1 MWLEIYNFRIK
12 ELLIFFLVLFAVCFI
27 ATNISYAEKKS
38 PGENTKNELNNTPV
52 NQQGLK
58 VYIDPDTG
66 ELISQ
71 PEEETPAAVQPNNSV
86 LGGVDEG
93 VIEQPEEIVHPD
105 GSVTVIMP
113 ESMQH
118 STSIT
123 IDEDGNKTTECRRN
137 HEHNHE

>member
-1 MWLEIYNFRIK
+1 MWSEIYNFRIK
-12 ELLIFFLVLFAVCFI
+12 ELLIFFLVLFALCFI
-27 ATNISYAEKKS
+27 ATGSSYAEKNS
-38 PGENTKNELNNTPV
+38 PGENTKKELKNSQA
-52 NQQGLK
+52 NQPGLK

-71 PEEETPAAVQPNNSV
+71 PEEESAATEQPNNSV
-86 LGGVDEG
+86 FGGVDEG

-123 IDEDGNKTTECRRN
+123 IDENGNKTTECRRN
-137 HEHNHE
+137 HEHDHE